1 MSIYKIIGQN
11 VRLLRQQKGLSQEQI
26 ADLLNLPS
34 NTYAYYERGD
44 RDFPMETLVKVSG
57 IFSMALDALIKYDLS
72 KIDLKGLMQVGSNRL
87 LFPIL
92 IKENTKVESIEIV
105 PIKASAGYR
114 KGYADPQF
122 IEALPKISLSFL
134 GVGTHRAFQIIGD
147 SMLPIQSESY
157 IVGKYIESFDD
168 IKNNKSYIIL
178 TDEDILYKQ
187 VKNKINDD
195 GTLHLIS
202 NNKYYPTIQIEPQHI
217 LEIWQ
222 FTCFIST
229 KDVDEYSMGLEDV
242 FMSLNGISKGIEEIK
257 EKILIK

>member
-1 MSIYKIIGQN
+1 
-11 VRLLRQQKGLSQEQI
+11 
-26 ADLLNLPS
+26 
-34 NTYAYYERGD
+34 
-44 RDFPMETLVKVSG
+44 METLVKVSG

-134 GVGTHRAFQIIGD
+134 GVGTHRGFQIIGD

-195 GTLHLIS
+195 GSLHLIS